1 MLVVY
6 IVHPCLYTWSMPGCY
21 GVHINKYVSNNI
33 YIQYTHLHVV
43 GLSYR
48 RLEVVVVEL
57 NYRRLE
63 VVVVGLRLEMVVVRV
78 RLEMVVVGVSCR
90 TLEVVVVELSCRILE
105 VVEGCGRHCNGKCC
119 GC

>member
-63 VVVVGLRLEMVVVRV
+63 VVVVGLRLEMVVV
-78 RLEMVVVGVSCR
+78 GVSCR
-90 TLEVVVVELSCRILE
+90 TLKVVVVELSCRRLE

>member
-21 GVHINKYVSNNI
+21 GVHINKCVSNNM

-63 VVVVGLRLEMVVVRV
+63 VVVVGLRLEMVVV
-78 RLEMVVVGVSCR
+78 GVSCR
-90 TLEVVVVELSCRILE
+90 TLKVVVVELSCRRLE